1 MKGRAHRFGAIFYV
15 LWGLLHVVGGAVLLS
30 TWNSAGT
37 AELMRS
43 YGSAVASSVPAALPD
58 VVGGVG
64 AFHAFNLLWIGLLV
78 IVVAIKLNW
87 RNARAGAWLN
97 ATLAGMADLGLVVF
111 LLLPGYM
118 PWAEGA
124 PGMVLFLP
132 ALVFTAVGRSARGAG
147 GA

>member
-1 MKGRAHRFGAIFYV
+1 MTGRAHRVGAVFYI

-30 TWNSAGT
+30 TWNSAG
-37 AELMRS
+37 APELLRS
-43 YGSAVASSVPAALPD
+43 YGSAVASSVPETLPA

-78 IVVAIKLNW
+78 IVVAVKLNW
-87 RNARAGAWLN
+87 QNSRTGAWLN
-97 ATLAGMADLGLVVF
+97 GTLAGMADLGLIIF

-124 PGMVLFLP
+124 PGIVLFVP
-132 ALVFTAVGRSARGAG
+132 ALLFTGVGRRGPVEPP
-147 GA
+147 